1 MRRSCRPAETVQEY
15 MDVLKQYPIVPKP
28 EIFGLHDNADI
39 TCDQNE
45 TYDLFA
51 TVLSLQPR
59 VSAGVGASREDIIM
73 AKCEGISAKLPAGF
87 DVEAVQQKYPT
98 MYEESMNTVLAQ
110 ECIRYIHFC
119 LLSPSLRTVLAGN
132 RSGFLCPRCDGQLHV
147 RIRQNRS

>member
-1 MRRSCRPAETVQEY
+1 MEL
-15 MDVLKQYPIVPKP
+15 LKQYPIVPKP

-59 VSAGVGASREDIIM
+59 VSAGAGASREDIIM
-73 AKCEGISAKLPAGF
+73 AKCEGISGKLPEGF
-87 DVEAVQQKYPT
+87 DVEAVQKKYPT

-110 ECIRYIHFC
+110 ECIRCSHC
-119 LLSPSLRTVLAGN
+119 RLLGSPLSYQILLAISVADTQLAGSS
-132 RSGFLCPRCDGQLHV
+132 RSMKLAVLDSSLG
-147 RIRQNRS
+147 I

>member
-1 MRRSCRPAETVQEY
+1 ME
-15 MDVLKQYPIVPKP
+15 VLKQYPIVPKP

-59 VSAGVGASREDIIM
+59 VSAGVGASREDVIM
-73 AKCEGISAKLPAGF
+73 SKCEAISAKLPAAFG
-87 DVEAVQQKYPT
+87 VEAVQQKYPT

-110 ECIRYIHFC
+110 ECIRYSYSHLLGFLISIHHTSRELWDEVWSF
-119 LLSPSLRTVLAGN
+119 LSPSQPIV
-132 RSGFLCPRCDGQLHV
+132 
-147 RIRQNRS
+147 

>member
-1 MRRSCRPAETVQEY
+1 ME
-15 MDVLKQYPIVPKP
+15 VLKQYPIVPKP

-59 VSAGVGASREDIIM
+59 VSAGVGASREDVIM
-73 AKCEGISAKLPAGF
+73 AKCQAISAKLPAAF
-87 DVEAVQQKYPT
+87 AVDAVQKKYPT

-110 ECIRYIHFC
+110 ECIRCSY
-119 LLSPSLRTVLAGN
+119 SPRPPSLHAQHVLDTF
-132 RSGFLCPRCDGQLHV
+132 S
-147 RIRQNRS
+147 

>member
-1 MRRSCRPAETVQEY
+1 ME
-15 MDVLKQYPIVPKP
+15 VLKQYPIVPKP

-59 VSAGVGASREDIIM
+59 VSAGAGASREDIIM
-73 AKCEGISAKLPAGF
+73 AKCEGISGKLPEGF
-87 DVEAVQQKYPT
+87 DVEAVQKKYPT

-110 ECIRYIHFC
+110 ECIRCSILWIICCPYTLVF
-119 LLSPSLRTVLAGN
+119 LLS
-132 RSGFLCPRCDGQLHV
+132 LHHCTSPC
-147 RIRQNRS
+147 ITCMPN